1 MNNENDGTIRF
12 TAVGRDT
19 SADVRFIEEWA
30 RQQVQMAMA
39 RVQAQEDAAMVEIL
53 MEKTLKGMVQ
63 ADEVMELERLWE
75 QSQ

>member
-1 MNNENDGTIRF
+1 
-12 TAVGRDT
+12 
-19 SADVRFIEEWA
+19 
-30 RQQVQMAMA
+30 MAMA